1 MNAWSYTRGLHD
13 LGNSVYAYLQPD
25 GSWGWSNAG
34 IVTGG
39 AASLLIDTL
48 FDLKLT
54 QEMLDTMRK
63 SIPAAA
69 HIDMLV
75 NTHAN
80 GDHCYGNELVAGAQ
94 IIASARTAEEM
105 VTGVS
110 PGQMAA
116 LLKMAPAMGQLGEFM
131 GRIFSPFEFDNIALT
146 LPNKTFEGKLT
157 IQVGDRTVELLE
169 VGPAHTLGDT
179 LVHIPADRVIF
190 TGDILFIGGHPI
202 MWAGPTS
209 NWIRACD
216 LILSLDV
223 ETIVPGHGP
232 ITGKKGV
239 VEVKGYLEYIYAE
252 ARKRYEAGMP
262 ALDAARDIPLDKYAS
277 WSEGERIAVN
287 VISIYRELSGDQT
300 RPSVPSLFG
309 QMAALA
315 LQAGPQS

>member
-1 MNAWSYTRGLHD
+1 MNAWTYTRGLHD

-25 GSWGWSNAG
+25 GTWGWSNAG
-34 IVTGG
+34 FVSDGD
-39 AASLLIDTL
+39 ASLLIDTL

-54 QEMLDTMRK
+54 REMLDTMRR

-94 IIASARTAEEM
+94 IIASARTAQEM
-105 VTGVS
+105 VTGVT
-110 PGQMAA
+110 PEQFAA
-116 LLKMAPAMGQLGEFM
+116 LLKMAPSMGQLGEYAY
-131 GRIFSPFEFDNIALT
+131 RIFSPFEFDNITLT
-146 LPNKTFEGKLT
+146 PPDTTFEGRLT
-157 IQVGDRTVELLE
+157 LQVGNKTVEVLE

-232 ITGKKGV
+232 ITDKKGV
-239 VEVKGYLEYIYAE
+239 AGVKDYLEYIYAE

-262 ALDAARDIPLDKYAS
+262 ASEAARDIPLDKYAT
-277 WSEGERIAVN
+277 WSDGERIAVN

-300 RPSVPSLFG
+300 HPNILNLLG

-315 LQAGPQS
+315 LQPGF